1 MVYIQMK
8 CTHLQ
13 IVKESYVK
21 HLCFTIHLCAVLL
34 LLSFVSIVHG
44 LIPWILTGTVSD
56 KVKEL
61 NSTLNERW
69 LNPK

>member
-21 HLCFTIHLCAVLL
+21 HLCFAIQLCAVLL
-34 LLSFVSIVHG
+34 LLSLVSIVHG

>member
-13 IVKESYVK
+13 KVKESYVK
-21 HLCFTIHLCAVLL
+21 HQCFAIHLCAVLL
-34 LLSFVSIVHG
+34 LLSLVSIVHG

>member
-1 MVYIQMK
+1 MVYIHMK

-21 HLCFTIHLCAVLL
+21 HLCFAIHLCAVLL
-34 LLSFVSIVHG
+34 LLSLVSIVHG